1 MFLHYVD
8 LARKAI
14 SAHLRY
20 LNAIREL
27 NALTDRELEDLGI
40 SRIEIEYAARTS
52 SYRHLNTE

>member
-1 MFLHYVD
+1 MLLQFID

-14 SAHLRY
+14 SAHFRY

-52 SYRHLNTE
+52 SLKHLYTE